1 MFLLVNIWSRSDFC
15 CTTMVLS
22 MYGYL
27 CPKQGCFYFPLVPIC
42 RAKSR
47 FFGKQCCKRL
57 VHCGTGLH
65 SQGGFSYAF
74 YKFYRCIS
82 LRCRGSSDSS
92 QKIDQFLVHPST
104 CPLRHSSHGQFLPV
118 ATKTTSSAGDPLV
131 RTTSDFVTRHLSK
144 NSSYFR
150 MKKTADG
157 ATKPVYNQQPRKD
170 IPKISHHSSI
180 NQSQHNARILVQLQS
195 VAYNHSTKTC

>member
-1 MFLLVNIWSRSDFC
+1 MCLLVNIWSRSDFC
-15 CTTMVLS
+15 CKTMVLS

-27 CPKQGCFYFPLVPIC
+27 CPKQGCIYILHWFLS
-42 RAKSR
+42 AEQSHR
-47 FFGKQCCKRL
+47 FLGEQCCKKL
-57 VHCGTGLH
+57 VQTSTLKED
-65 SQGGFSYAF
+65 SNAF
-74 YKFYRCIS
+74 YKFYRCTG
-82 LRCRGSSDSS
+82 LRCRGSSNS
-92 QKIDQFLVHPST
+92 QSRKIDQFLVHPST

-118 ATKTTSSAGDPLV
+118 ATKTTSSAKDPLV

-150 MKKTADG
+150 MNKTADG
-157 ATKPVYNQQPRKD
+157 ATKPVYNQQPQKD

-195 VAYNHSTKTC
+195 VAYNNSTKTC